1 MKIAAGI
8 VALLVA
14 GFTTFTAVGCSGD
27 ACTQLADKFAECASP
42 TTASATSSTS
52 STTGGGGGAAVD
64 TCSDAQAV
72 KDQCVLDSGVDVCKI
87 ATGDVDALKIYT
99 DCQAK

>member
-27 ACTQLADKFAECASP
+27 ACEQLADKFAACNTG
-42 TTASATSSTS
+42 TTSTTSS
-52 STTGGGGGAAVD
+52 STTGGGGGTATA
-64 TCSDAQAV
+64 TCSDADITKA
-72 KDQCVLDSGVDVCKI
+72 QCVLDSGIDVCAL
-87 ATGDVDALKIYT
+87 ATDMDAQMKYAE
-99 DCQAK
+99 CNK